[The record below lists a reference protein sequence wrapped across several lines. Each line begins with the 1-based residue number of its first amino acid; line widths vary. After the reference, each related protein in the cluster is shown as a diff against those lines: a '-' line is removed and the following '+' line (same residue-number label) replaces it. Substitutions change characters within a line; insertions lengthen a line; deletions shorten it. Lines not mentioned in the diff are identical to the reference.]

1 MEKKFGLISSMMKRL
16 GISPRLFISQCIE
29 ENRLSLDCSV
39 TDGTSVIKFKSS
51 NRDKCRHDNED
62 DDKKETLEEKLD
74 VKVTRS
80 VEKSHKTA
88 EDCIAANLQVS
99 PK

>member
-1 MEKKFGLISSMMKRL
+1 MKKVVLSVATVALLSVGLTSCDKDTRKCYKFTYEVEIAGERNEISTY
-16 GISPRLFISQCIE
+16 E
-29 ENRLSLDCSV
+29 WCSA
-39 TDGTSVIKFKSS
+39 
-51 NRDKCRHDNED
+51 NEAD
-62 DDKKETLEEKLD
+62 VKKETLEEKLD